1 MKNRVFRAI
10 ILILSLLAT
19 IKICILGLGI
29 DEEYAVTMAYR
40 MVTKD
45 RMFLEMWEP
54 HQTSGFLTAFLTGI
68 FVQITKGTEYLIL
81 YLRVLGAVIQAMI
94 SLFLYRTLRRSFS
107 ESAAFVVAVFFYNTL
122 PKWIQ
127 TPEFANMLVWFSTLA
142 FTCFLRY
149 YSFPKT
155 QEAKQQED
163 KKQTPP
169 RSKIWLVAAG
179 ISLSAMVLSYPSS
192 ILAIPVI
199 LLGMWMLRDRE
210 VGAGQKVGAGSK
222 AGIGV
227 VLEMGTVLGTC
238 ALLGLGYL
246 MFFLRTMTVEEFV
259 YGLRQ
264 MMTDGSHQ
272 LYVAERTLAYGQEL
286 LSLLGPVAAAVIP
299 ALVITL
305 IYKKFLKL
313 RSFLS
318 LVLIFSLIGQ
328 VVYWLGDS
336 RYLQEPLIYF
346 HLLLLT
352 GILIYRYG
360 RQGDTVVCA
369 NRRALFWFGSVA
381 GVSIWLS
388 ALIITNTTISV
399 TGSYLM
405 PGLISGILFLWEDV
419 ETRGQKFLLRGFVI
433 CLLGTTLFA
442 KGYLVCSTEGIKDNV
457 TMVRQKALS
466 GPAKGIYCRYMDGYI
481 YNIMAELL
489 AEYTAEECP
498 VLYVGQHSLYYM
510 LGSQTISNF
519 STISTPTYDERLGEY
534 WDRYPQ
540 RVPKILVCDVAEEEL
555 DELKQLLEWGTLLAQ
570 QELLQGIENVRV
582 YEILGRRE

>member
-54 HQTSGFLTAFLTGI
+54 HQTSGFLTALLTGI
-68 FVQITKGTEYLIL
+68 FVQITNGTEYLIL
-81 YLRVLGAVIQAMI
+81 YLRILGAVIQALI

-107 ESAAFVVAVFFYNTL
+107 ESAAFVVAIFFYNTL

-155 QEAKQQED
+155 REASQRED
-163 KKQTPP
+163 KKETSP
-169 RSKIWLVAAG
+169 RSKVWLVAAG

-199 LLGMWMLRDRE
+199 LLGMWMLRERE
-210 VGAGQKVGAGSK
+210 AGAGQKVGAGSR
-222 AGIGV
+222 AGNGV
-227 VLEMGTVLGTC
+227 VWEIGTVLGTC

-246 MFFLRTMTVEEFV
+246 LFFLRMMKVEDFI

-272 LYVAERTLAYGQEL
+272 LYVAERILAYGQEL
-286 LSLLGPVAAAVIP
+286 LRLLGFVVAAVIP
-299 ALVITL
+299 ALVIML
-305 IYKKFLKL
+305 IYKKLRNI
-313 RSFLS
+313 RSFL
-318 LVLIFSLIGQ
+318 LLMLIFSLIGQ
-328 VVYWLGDS
+328 VVFWSRNS

-346 HLLLLT
+346 HLLFMA
-352 GILIYRYG
+352 GILIYLYG
-360 RQGDTVVCA
+360 KQEDDAVGI
-369 NRRALFWFGSVA
+369 NRKVLLWFGSVA

-419 ETRGQKFLLRGFVI
+419 EVWGQKCLMRGFVL

-442 KGYLVCSTEGIKDNV
+442 KGYLVCSTEGVKDNV

-489 AEYTAEECP
+489 AEYTTEECP

-555 DELKQLLEWGTLLAQ
+555 DKLKQLLEWGPLLVER
-570 QELLQGIENVRV
+570 ELLQGLENVRV

>member
-40 MVTKD
+40 MVTED

-68 FVQITKGTEYLIL
+68 FLQITKDTEYLIL
-81 YLRVLGAVIQAMI
+81 YLRLSGAVIQALI
-94 SLFLYRTLRRSFS
+94 SLFLYRTIRRSFA
-107 ESAAFVVAVFFYNTL
+107 EDAAFVVAVFFYNTL

-149 YSFPKT
+149 YSVPKT
-155 QEAKQQED
+155 QEAKQQEG
-163 KKQTPP
+163 KAEMSP
-169 RSKIWLVAAG
+169 RSKIWLVVSG
-179 ISLSAMVLSYPSS
+179 ISLSAMVLSYPSG

-222 AGIGV
+222 VGNSV
-227 VLEMGTVLGTC
+227 VWEMATVLGTC

-246 MFFLRTMTVEEFV
+246 LFFLRTMRVEEFA

-272 LYVAERTLAYGQEL
+272 LYVAERILAYGQEFL
-286 LSLLGPVAAAVIP
+286 RLLGFVAAAVIP

-305 IYKKFLKL
+305 ICQKL
-313 RSFLS
+313 RNIRSFL
-318 LVLIFSLIGQ
+318 LLMLIFSLIGQ
-328 VVYWLGDS
+328 VVFWSGDS

-346 HLLLLT
+346 HLLALA

-360 RQGDTVVCA
+360 RQEDAAVGT
-369 NRRALFWFGSVA
+369 NRKVLFWFGSVA
-381 GVSIWLS
+381 GISIWLS

-405 PGLISGILFLWEDV
+405 TGLISGILLLWEDV
-419 ETRGQKFLLRGFVI
+419 KCRKKKYLVRGFVL

-489 AEYTAEECP
+489 GEYTTEECP

-510 LGSQTISNF
+510 LGSQIISNY

-534 WDRYPQ
+534 WDRNPQ

-555 DELKQLLEWGTLLAQ
+555 DELKQLLEWGPLLAE

>member
-1 MKNRVFRAI
+1 MKKRVTRAI

-81 YLRVLGAVIQAMI
+81 YLRVLGAVIQALI

-149 YSFPKT
+149 YGFPKT

-179 ISLSAMVLSYPSS
+179 ISLSAMVLSYPSG

-210 VGAGQKVGAGSK
+210 AG
-222 AGIGV
+222 GV
-227 VLEMGTVLGTC
+227 VLEMSTVLGTC
-238 ALLGLGYL
+238 ALLGLGYFV
-246 MFFLRTMTVEEFV
+246 FFLRTMTVEEFV
-259 YGLRQ
+259 YGLLQ

-272 LYVAERTLAYGQEL
+272 LYVAERTYVYGQEL
-286 LSLLGPVAAAVIP
+286 LNLLGPVAAAVIP
-299 ALVITL
+299 ALVVTL
-305 IYKKFLKL
+305 IYKKIRDI

-336 RYLQEPLIYF
+336 RYLQKPLIYF

-360 RQGDTVVCA
+360 RRGDTDVCA
-369 NRRALFWFGSVA
+369 NRRVLFWFGSVA

-419 ETRGQKFLLRGFVI
+419 ETRGQKYLLRGFVI

-442 KGYLVCSTEGIKDNV
+442 KGYLVCSAEGIKDNV
-457 TMVRQKALS
+457 TLVRQKALS

-489 AEYTAEECP
+489 AEYTTEECP
-498 VLYVGQHSLYYM
+498 VLYVGEHSLYYM

-534 WDRYPQ
+534 WDRYPE

-555 DELKQLLEWGTLLAQ
+555 DELKQLLEWGPLLAE
-570 QELLQGIENVRV
+570 QELLQGLENVRV